1 MAINVTVNP
10 VLRRELVER
19 MRGRRTFI
27 VLTIYLGVL
36 AGILYLVY
44 QTNRGTSA
52 SSFGAPVATQIASVG
67 RGIFEWLL
75 FFMLLLVLFLVPGQT
90 SGAIAGERER
100 QTLVPLQITLLR
112 PVSLLLGKIGASL
125 AFLLLLL
132 VATVPLLSVSY
143 LIGGVTIPQVL
154 GGVAMVAFTGVI
166 VACMTACISAFCR
179 RVQAATVLAYGLV
192 IALTLGTILAFAAAG
207 LIDTSRGTDD
217 ANPPEWI
224 LYPNPFVMVA
234 DVVGGDNDAFGTTSS
249 PFDPIHDWLAR
260 DEARDVRAGDDVVFA
275 EEGGP
280 GIVGVDEFG
289 NPIFESSTFSSF
301 WPISALILAGLSVL
315 AVAAGARR
323 LRTPTA
329 TATER

>member
-1 MAINVTVNP
+1 MVNVTVNP

-19 MRGRRTFI
+19 MRGRRTFV

-44 QTNRGTSA
+44 QANRGTTG

-75 FFMLLLVLFLVPGQT
+75 V
-90 SGAIAGERER
+90 
-100 QTLVPLQITLLR
+100 ITLLR

-132 VATVPLLSVSY
+132 VVTVPLLSVSY
-143 LIGGVTIPQVL
+143 LIGGVTIGQVL

-166 VACMTACISAFCR
+166 VACLTACISAFCR
-179 RVQAATVLAYGLV
+179 RVQAATVLSYGAV
-192 IALTLGTILAFAAAG
+192 IALTLGTILVYAAAG
-207 LIDTSRGTDD
+207 LIDTSRGSDQ

-260 DEARDVRAGDDVVFA
+260 DEADRFRGGDEAFA
-275 EEGGP
+275 VDGGEV
-280 GIVGVDEFG
+280 IAIDHFG
-289 NPIFESSTFSSF
+289 NPVFESRTFSSF
-301 WPISALILAGLSVL
+301 WPISAAVLATLAAL
-315 AVAAGARR
+315 AVALGARR
-323 LRTPTA
+323 LRTPA
-329 TATER
+329 PAGPQGPRCPPRPSRPP

>member
-1 MAINVTVNP
+1 
-10 VLRRELVER
+10 
-19 MRGRRTFI
+19 MRGGRTFV

-44 QTNRGTSA
+44 QANRGTTG

-75 FFMLLLVLFLVPGQT
+75 LV
-90 SGAIAGERER
+90 
-100 QTLVPLQITLLR
+100 
-112 PVSLLLGKIGASL
+112 KIGASL

-132 VATVPLLSVSY
+132 VVTVPLLSVSY
-143 LIGGVTIPQVL
+143 LIGGVTIGQVL

-166 VACMTACISAFCR
+166 VACLTACISAFCR
-179 RVQAATVLAYGLV
+179 RVQAATVLSYGAV
-192 IALTLGTILAFAAAG
+192 IALTLGTILVYAAAG
-207 LIDTSRGTDD
+207 LIDTSRGSDQ

-260 DEARDVRAGDDVVFA
+260 DEADRFRGGDEAFA
-275 EEGGP
+275 VDGGEV
-280 GIVGVDEFG
+280 IAIDDFG
-289 NPIFESSTFSSF
+289 NPVFESSTFSSF
-301 WPISALILAGLSVL
+301 WPISAAVLATLAAL
-315 AVAAGARR
+315 AVALGARR
-323 LRTPTA
+323 LRTPA
-329 TATER
+329 PAER

>member
-1 MAINVTVNP
+1 MAINVSVNP

-19 MRGRRTFI
+19 MRGRRTFV

-44 QTNRGTSA
+44 QANRGTTG

-112 PVSLLLGKIGASL
+112 PVSLLIGKIGASL

-132 VATVPLLSVSY
+132 VVTVPLLSVSY
-143 LIGGVTIPQVL
+143 LIGGVTIAQVL

-166 VACMTACISAFCR
+166 VACLTACISAFCR
-179 RVQAATVLAYGLV
+179 RVQAATVLSYGMV
-192 IALTLGTILAFAAAG
+192 IALTLGTILVYAAAG
-207 LIDTSRGTDD
+207 LLDTSRGTDE

-234 DVVGGDNDAFGTTSS
+234 DVVGGDNDSFGTTSS

-260 DEARDVRAGDDVVFA
+260 DETLVDGGGDDVGFA
-275 EEGGP
+275 VNGG
-280 GIVGVDEFG
+280 GEVVEFDEFG

-301 WPISALILAGLSVL
+301 WPISAAVLATLAAL
-315 AVAAGARR
+315 AVAFGARR
-323 LRTPTA
+323 LRTPA
-329 TATER
+329 PADR